1 MTKISSKYRID
12 DYRSPDE
19 GSIITSITS
28 KQHDDKALGI
38 EFVSASDSGIRV
50 QLEGHVPVNV
60 GLLRIGFYGQ
70 HAAEVLMALRGF
82 ITVCERQV

>member
-50 QLEGHVPVNV
+50 QL
-60 GLLRIGFYGQ
+60 
-70 HAAEVLMALRGF
+70 
-82 ITVCERQV
+82 